1 MSLVVVSGN
10 PTPSKVSSVFKI
22 RVVLLSRNVCLFGCG
37 ILVVRVVQILVVV
50 LLLLLLF
57 FLRYDVRYSV
67 QYVILCVRIIYHMI
81 MFRSQVHNS

>member
-50 LLLLLLF
+50 LLLLLF
-57 FLRYDVRYSV
+57 FYDARYSV
-67 QYVILCVRIIYHMI
+67 QYVILCVRII
-81 MFRSQVHNS
+81 

>member
-1 MSLVVVSGN
+1 MIYNYIIVRKRKNSFSLLIVVSLVVVSGN

-50 LLLLLLF
+50 LLLLLF
-57 FLRYDVRYSV
+57 FL
-67 QYVILCVRIIYHMI
+67 
-81 MFRSQVHNS
+81 

>member
-50 LLLLLLF
+50 LLLLLF
-57 FLRYDVRYSV
+57 FFYDVRYSV
-67 QYVILCVRIIYHMI
+67 QYVILCVRII
-81 MFRSQVHNS
+81 

>member
-50 LLLLLLF
+50 LLLLLF
-57 FLRYDVRYSV
+57 FYGVRYSV
-67 QYVILCVRIIYHMI
+67 QYVILCVRII
-81 MFRSQVHNS
+81 

>member
-50 LLLLLLF
+50 LLLLLF
-57 FLRYDVRYSV
+57 FYDVRYSV
-67 QYVILCVRIIYHMI
+67 QYVILCVRTVLYHMI

>member
-1 MSLVVVSGN
+1 VSLVVVSGN

-50 LLLLLLF
+50 LLLLLF
-57 FLRYDVRYSV
+57 FYDVRYSV
-67 QYVILCVRIIYHMI
+67 QYVILCVRII
-81 MFRSQVHNS
+81 

>member
-50 LLLLLLF
+50 LLLLLF
-57 FLRYDVRYSV
+57 FYDVRYSV
-67 QYVILCVRIIYHMI
+67 QYVILCVRII
-81 MFRSQVHNS
+81 